1 MNNENYSNV
10 LLKGILNLNCNRKYK
25 KHNQANFFVIH
36 MMLNYD
42 APLYR
47 PPSEA
52 RSLIFQVTL
61 GCSFNECSFCDMY
74 RSKEYSERSWDEI
87 KTEID
92 MMANYL
98 PDTKRVFLADGDALN
113 LDSEFMIKIV
123 KYIRVKFANIERIS
137 CYAMPMNILK
147 KTPEELKKMNEA
159 GLNMFYLGIESGSD
173 IVLKKVTKGA
183 IAKTIIKSVNK
194 AKDAGYEMSCM
205 IILGLGGKTYSK
217 EHIKGTAEVISACSP
232 QYVGA
237 LTLYLENGIKQEFID
252 KFEGE
257 FIKINDD
264 ESLKELHDLI
274 SQIETKNKII
284 FRANHGSNAYTI
296 KGTFPQDK
304 QDMID
309 KIDWMKQHP
318 EIIRP
323 QGLRGF

>member
-1 MNNENYSNV
+1 
-10 LLKGILNLNCNRKYK
+10 
-25 KHNQANFFVIH
+25 

-42 APLYR
+42 APMYR
-47 PPSEA
+47 PPSES

-74 RSKEYSERSWDEI
+74 RSKEYSERTWDEI
-87 KTEID
+87 KAEID

-98 PDTKRVFLADGDALN
+98 PDTTRVFLADGDALN
-113 LDSEFMIKIV
+113 LDSEYMIKIV
-123 KYIRVKFANIERIS
+123 KYIKEKFAKLERIS

-147 KTPEELKKMNEA
+147 KTPEELKKINEA
-159 GLNMFYLGIESGSD
+159 GLDMFYLGIESGSD
-173 IVLKKVTKGA
+173 IILKKVTKGA
-183 IAKTIIKSVNK
+183 IAKTITKSVNK
-194 AKDAGYEMSCM
+194 AKEAGYIMSCM
-205 IILGLGGKTYSK
+205 IILGLGGRTYSK

-237 LTLYLENGIKQEFID
+237 LTLYLENGIKQEFLD
-252 KFEGE
+252 KFEE
-257 FIKINDD
+257 QFIKINDD
-264 ESLKELHDLI
+264 ESLEELRDLI
-274 SQIETKNKII
+274 SQIETKDEII

-304 QDMID
+304 QAMLD
-309 KIDWMKQHP
+309 KIEWMKQHP

>member
-1 MNNENYSNV
+1 MS
-10 LLKGILNLNCNRKYK
+10 
-25 KHNQANFFVIH
+25 
-36 MMLNYD
+36 LNYD

-74 RSKEYSERSWDEI
+74 RSKEYSERPWNEI
-87 KTEID
+87 KAEID
-92 MMANYL
+92 LMSNYL
-98 PDTKRVFLADGDALN
+98 PDTKRIFLADGDALN
-113 LDSEFMIKIV
+113 LGAEYMIKIV
-123 KYIRVKFANIERIS
+123 KYIKEKFVKLERIS

-147 KTPEELKKMNEA
+147 KTSEELKKMNEA
-159 GLNMFYLGIESGSD
+159 GLDMFYLGIESGSD
-173 IVLKKVTKGA
+173 IILKKVTKGA

-194 AKDAGYEMSCM
+194 AKEAGYTMSCM
-205 IILGLGGKTYSK
+205 IILGLGGRNYSK

-237 LTLYLENGIKQEFID
+237 LTLYLENGIKEEFFEKFDDEFIR
-252 KFEGE
+252 
-257 FIKINDD
+257 INDD
-264 ESLKELHDLI
+264 ESLEELYSLI
-274 SQIETKNKII
+274 NQINTEEKIV

-304 QDMID
+304 QDMLD

-318 EIIRP
+318 EIMRP

>member
-1 MNNENYSNV
+1 
-10 LLKGILNLNCNRKYK
+10 
-25 KHNQANFFVIH
+25 

-74 RSKEYSERSWDEI
+74 RSKQYSERSWDEI

-92 MMANYL
+92 MMAKQL
-98 PDTKRVFLADGDALN
+98 PDTRRVFLADGDALN
-113 LDSEFMIKIV
+113 LDADYMVKIV
-123 KYIRVKFANIERIS
+123 KYIYEKFPNLERIS
-137 CYAMPMNILK
+137 CYAMPMNLLK
-147 KTPEELKKMNEA
+147 KTPEELKKMHDA
-159 GLNMFYLGIESGSD
+159 GLGMLYLGIESGSD

-183 IAKTIIKSVNK
+183 TSKTIIKSVNK
-194 AKDAGYEMSCM
+194 AKDAGYVMSCM
-205 IILGLGGKTYSK
+205 VILGLGGRKYSK
-217 EHIKGTAEVISACSP
+217 EHVRGTAEVISACSP

-237 LTLYLENGIKQEFID
+237 LTLYLENGIKDEFLQ
-252 KFEGE
+252 KYNGE
-257 FIKINDD
+257 FIRLNDD
-264 ESLKELHDLI
+264 EALEELEGILRG
-274 SQIETKNKII
+274 IETQDEIV

-304 QDMID
+304 QKMLDQITWL
-309 KIDWMKQHP
+309 KEHP
-318 EIIRP
+318 EVVRP